1 MVDYLYC
8 LNKTKSMQ
16 KRINIFLA
24 TLALLF
30 VVQVQQ
36 AQAQKFKKK
45 HLIKVWKISLE
56 SIIDGLPAE
65 QKAKYDQM
73 EDTEKKAFAAYMEK
87 MIGKMRIEFKSGGKA
102 TVNLFGEKNKEATW
116 KLKKNILMMNT
127 EGKKREMTVVEL
139 TENKFKFEAVADD
152 GKKMKLTMIPAN
164 E

>member
-1 MVDYLYC
+1 
-8 LNKTKSMQ
+8 MQ

-127 EGKKREMTVVEL
+127 EGKK
-139 TENKFKFEAVADD
+139 
-152 GKKMKLTMIPAN
+152 
-164 E
+164 